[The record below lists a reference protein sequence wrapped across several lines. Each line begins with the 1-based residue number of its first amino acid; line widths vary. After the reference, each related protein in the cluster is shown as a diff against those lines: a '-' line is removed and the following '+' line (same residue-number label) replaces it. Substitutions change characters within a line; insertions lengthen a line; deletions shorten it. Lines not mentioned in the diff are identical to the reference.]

1 MKAEELKTGLW
12 GFKKFSVYQYI
23 TSLEES
29 FSSKLLEK
37 DEENRAALVREQQR
51 AQELEAELGALRQRY
66 EALKNE
72 QALIANTLLDAQ
84 RYAAS
89 LKTQAEEQARAA
101 QERLNAD
108 VEQKL
113 RELGVYE
120 GRLQQLRGLLK
131 ESLCE
136 MDNTA
141 GNLAEKVGQIQQNL
155 EEGNMSL
162 FCRETKEKE
171 E

>member
-101 QERLNAD
+101 QARAT
-108 VEQKL
+108 
-113 RELGVYE
+113 
-120 GRLQQLRGLLK
+120 
-131 ESLCE
+131 SWP
-136 MDNTA
+136 
-141 GNLAEKVGQIQQNL
+141 
-155 EEGNMSL
+155 
-162 FCRETKEKE
+162 
-171 E
+171 

>member
-1 MKAEELKTGLW
+1 M
-12 GFKKFSVYQYI
+12 
-23 TSLEES
+23 
-29 FSSKLLEK
+29 
-37 DEENRAALVREQQR
+37 
-51 AQELEAELGALRQRY
+51 RQRY

>member
-51 AQELEAELGALRQRY
+51 AQELE
-66 EALKNE
+66 
-72 QALIANTLLDAQ
+72 
-84 RYAAS
+84 
-89 LKTQAEEQARAA
+89 AEEQARAA